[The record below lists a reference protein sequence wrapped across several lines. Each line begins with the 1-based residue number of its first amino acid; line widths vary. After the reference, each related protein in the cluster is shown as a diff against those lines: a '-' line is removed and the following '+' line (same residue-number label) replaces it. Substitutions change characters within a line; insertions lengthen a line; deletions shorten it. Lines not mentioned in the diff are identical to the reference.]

1 VSNGSWIKL
10 STGWDE
16 DGKVAILPKL
26 AQLTY
31 IKVLTRAKRQRP
43 QGQFESLAH
52 LKALLPKD
60 YHAHIQTLVKSELL
74 LATSE
79 AVFVANWSKHQVDP
93 TRGERVSRFRAAQR
107 NASETQKKHPERETD
122 KEREKERDTYSKH
135 PLSIGEIILRGGA
148 K

>member
-1 VSNGSWIKL
+1 MSNGSWIKL

>member
-1 VSNGSWIKL
+1 MSNGSWIKL

-52 LKALLPKD
+52 LKALLPKE

-74 LATSE
+74 FATSE

-107 NASETQKKHPERETD
+107 NANETQKKHPEREKE

>member
-1 VSNGSWIKL
+1 MSNGSWIKL

-43 QGQFESLAH
+43 QGQFQSLAH
-52 LKALLPKD
+52 LKALLPKE

-93 TRGERVSRFRAAQR
+93 TRGARVSRFRAAQR
-107 NASETQKKHPERETD
+107 NANETQKKHPEREIE
-122 KEREKERDTYSKH
+122 KEREKETDTYLKH
-135 PLSIGEIILRGGA
+135 PLSIGEIILGGGA